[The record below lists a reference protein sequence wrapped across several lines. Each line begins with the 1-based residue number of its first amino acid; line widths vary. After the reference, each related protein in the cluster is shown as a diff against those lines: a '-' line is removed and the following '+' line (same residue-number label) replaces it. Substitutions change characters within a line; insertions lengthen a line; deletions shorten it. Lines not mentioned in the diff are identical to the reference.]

1 MDLCQDA
8 TSLLLIALLHDGPL
22 FSEMSS
28 GMEFSLLLFTRS
40 LPSSKTGEFILIMAA
55 FPTSK
60 ISAASHRSWS
70 RTTFLGVSP
79 CSMRRVLGGWGR
91 PSPLHGLSWCRTSI
105 LPASWGRH
113 DWSPVTQPAM
123 RGTEFLPCKWDYLEE
138 ETPELSALTV
148 FWSTD
153 LGQMRC
159 CNTSSC

>member
-8 TSLLLIALLHDGPL
+8 TSLLLIALVQDGPL

-40 LPSSKTGEFILIMAA
+40 LPSSKTEEFILIMAA

-60 ISAASHRSWS
+60 ISAASPEAGAGPL
-70 RTTFLGVSP
+70 FLGVSP
-79 CSMRRVLGGWGR
+79 CSMRRELVGWGR
-91 PSPLHGLSWCRTSI
+91 PSPLHCLSWCRTSI

-113 DWSPVTQPAM
+113 DWSPVTQQAM
-123 RGTEFLPCKWDYLEE
+123 PGTEFLPCKWHYLEE
-138 ETPELSALTV
+138 ETLELSALTV